1 MIDGTGKAEIPS
13 KFAKRTARHNEFRY
27 NSAANFG
34 WQRLKQVN
42 KRDVM
47 HFSSSLN
54 VGIRGERVYV
64 DKNGDAEKILF
75 LLDMRW
81 PNTCEL
87 YLLTIFF
94 SLCYYYNYY

>member
-1 MIDGTGKAEIPS
+1 
-13 KFAKRTARHNEFRY
+13 
-27 NSAANFG
+27 
-34 WQRLKQVN
+34 
-42 KRDVM
+42 M

-87 YLLTIFF
+87 YLLTIFLVYVITVIIIINIIIIIL
-94 SLCYYYNYY
+94 SLL

>member
-1 MIDGTGKAEIPS
+1 
-13 KFAKRTARHNEFRY
+13 
-27 NSAANFG
+27 
-34 WQRLKQVN
+34 
-42 KRDVM
+42 M

-94 SLCYYYNYY
+94 SLCYYYNYYSYYYYYIIIIITVTGAFLVKLIC

>member
-1 MIDGTGKAEIPS
+1 
-13 KFAKRTARHNEFRY
+13 
-27 NSAANFG
+27 
-34 WQRLKQVN
+34 
-42 KRDVM
+42 M

-87 YLLTIFF
+87 YLLTIFLVYVTIIIIINIIIIIL
-94 SLCYYYNYY
+94 SLL